1 MASKPAEEWREPSP
15 GISDEGSSDEGSR
28 VEGTGD
34 EGGSSS
40 TNDSDKSYE
49 EEVIT
54 PRQKR
59 RGPMEEELDPTYML
73 EKTGHS
79 TKNSRTPRWDDDG
92 RVSK

>member
-15 GISDEGSSDEGSR
+15 IISDEGSRDEGS
-28 VEGTGD
+28 GD

-49 EEVIT
+49 EVIT

-59 RGPMEEELDPTYML
+59 RGPTEEELDPTYTP
-73 EKTGHS
+73 EKTGPS
-79 TKNSRTPRWDDDG
+79 TQNSRTPRRDDDG